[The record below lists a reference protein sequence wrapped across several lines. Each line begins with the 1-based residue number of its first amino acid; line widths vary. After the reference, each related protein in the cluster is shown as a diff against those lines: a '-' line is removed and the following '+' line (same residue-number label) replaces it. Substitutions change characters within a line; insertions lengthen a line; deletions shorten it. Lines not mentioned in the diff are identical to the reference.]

1 MDGPLM
7 FRFVC
12 PQRGILFKILMLE
25 MLRGR
30 MQRRRNVVA
39 GRSPEQGE
47 PVRKKRKAKKNKKE
61 DCHQFAT
68 QEDQHSSQNVAL
80 FQVQEE
86 PRMVDAM
93 TTQKVGD

>member
-1 MDGPLM
+1 
-7 FRFVC
+7 
-12 PQRGILFKILMLE
+12 MLE

-47 PVRKKRKAKKNKKE
+47 PVRKKRKAKKKKKE

-68 QEDQHSSQNVAL
+68 QEDQHSSQNVTL